1 MKQLLDRLLEDYLSK
16 LSLELT
22 NTVSTKKIPIK
33 NWWGFFYFH
42 NFYYII
48 IKSEKMKFKD
58 LTKEQIIEICKLA
71 FGFPEFITS
80 DFNIEY
86 CPYVEE
92 HYSDAREY
100 FNITF
105 ESKNF
110 SFNRFEITPEL
121 NVWRWINEKPNHVL
135 NQKKIQDKFKE
146 FGL

>member
-1 MKQLLDRLLEDYLSK
+1 
-16 LSLELT
+16 
-22 NTVSTKKIPIK
+22 
-33 NWWGFFYFH
+33 
-42 NFYYII
+42 
-48 IKSEKMKFKD
+48 MKFED

-71 FGFPEFITS
+71 FGFPDDIIS
-80 DFNIEY
+80 DFTIEY

-105 ESKNF
+105 KSKYF
-110 SFNRFEITPEL
+110 SSKIVNRFEITPEL
-121 NVWRWINEKPNHVL
+121 NVWRWGEKFPASYNERPEHIL